1 METEDPEKQRTKTIW
16 SSVGKEDLNK
26 NMLPIVDVS
35 CRIFFYVLRPLST
48 ITDCFVLWRCFR
60 ETDELLKL
68 TSFSTAVRLPLKLLC
83 PWI

>member
-35 CRIFFYVLRPLST
+35 CRIS
-48 ITDCFVLWRCFR
+48 
-60 ETDELLKL
+60 
-68 TSFSTAVRLPLKLLC
+68 LC
-83 PWI
+83 SKAFINNY

>member
-35 CRIFFYVLRPLST
+35 CRIFFMFYGLYQQLLIALFCGDV
-48 ITDCFVLWRCFR
+48 FV
-60 ETDELLKL
+60 KL
-68 TSFSTAVRLPLKLLC
+68 MNC
-83 PWI
+83 